1 MNKPFKPMLAA
12 AVEDVSALTFPLIA
26 SPKLDGIRC
35 IVRNGVAYSRSN
47 KPIRNRYIQ
56 QCISEYSS
64 DLEGLDGELIVGS
77 PTACDVYRVTNSAV
91 MSADGTPDFKF
102 FVFDR
107 INREGFADSLRHF
120 QYHALPPFAKLLDHT
135 CLTCVDELL
144 EYEQAVLESGYEGV
158 MLRHPD
164 SPYKQNRST
173 LNEGY
178 LMKLKRFSDA
188 EAVCIGYGEL
198 MHNGNEAKTNELGHT
213 DRSSA
218 KGGLYGGNTLGYLLC
233 KTDEGVE
240 FKIGTGFTQTDRR
253 NLWEQAETLIGRTV
267 KFKFLEIGIKEAPR
281 HPVWL
286 GFRDADDM

>member
-56 QCISEYSS
+56 QCVSEYSS

-120 QYHALPPFAKLLDHT
+120 QYHALLMQTIYGRTWLKS
-135 CLTCVDELL
+135 
-144 EYEQAVLESGYEGV
+144 ESGTTT
-158 MLRHPD
+158 
-164 SPYKQNRST
+164 SCNICAAT
-173 LNEGY
+173 
-178 LMKLKRFSDA
+178 
-188 EAVCIGYGEL
+188 
-198 MHNGNEAKTNELGHT
+198 
-213 DRSSA
+213 SA
-218 KGGLYGGNTLGYLLC
+218 
-233 KTDEGVE
+233 
-240 FKIGTGFTQTDRR
+240 
-253 NLWEQAETLIGRTV
+253 
-267 KFKFLEIGIKEAPR
+267 
-281 HPVWL
+281 WL
-286 GFRDADDM
+286 F